1 MSLNFLIMYIF
12 LVVLL
17 LVDDRIDGGDLII
30 SKLMLVLREKY
41 S

>member
-12 LVVLL
+12 LVMLL
-17 LVDDRIDGGDLII
+17 LIDDRIDGGNLII